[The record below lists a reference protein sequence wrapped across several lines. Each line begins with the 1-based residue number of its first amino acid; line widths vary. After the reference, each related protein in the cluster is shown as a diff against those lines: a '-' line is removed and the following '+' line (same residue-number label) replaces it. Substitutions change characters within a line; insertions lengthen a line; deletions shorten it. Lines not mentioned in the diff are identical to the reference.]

1 MSEIILSLK
10 TDNVKIQSGKIH
22 RKPRSLAELQTI
34 SFGNFGMAAFSCD
47 YFLVLDEKCI
57 NTLPLSPTTDFDRI
71 YQTISKA
78 EKIHF
83 LMISLCHSEKIN
95 TDLAPI
101 CKFFIFL
108 QSLELI
114 RYPNLEKFFFGLKIR
129 VFANLNFFFFSRI

>member
-10 TDNVKIQSGKIH
+10 TDNVKIQSDRIH

-34 SFGNFGMAAFSCD
+34 SFGKYGMAAFSCD
-47 YFLVLDEKCI
+47 YFLLLDEKCI
-57 NTLPLSPTTDFDRI
+57 NTLPLSNTTNFDSI

-95 TDLAPI
+95 SDL
-101 CKFFIFL
+101 
-108 QSLELI
+108 ST
-114 RYPNLEKFFFGLKIR
+114 NGKFFFLDIQ
-129 VFANLNFFFFSRI
+129 I